1 MRSENLI
8 NFERRSGTLSSPS
21 GIAATILIVI
31 LGVVAMGDKFSLAF
45 LILFIVILVILP
57 VLAKK
62 SLVSVA
68 LDENNKQVIIVLNRW
83 GRVYKELVIPVAS
96 LDVTFKDVRGKTG
109 KRKVLQLFHKK
120 AQIAY
125 ATAADG
131 WETETLEKLAAAI
144 NALKRI

>member
-1 MRSENLI
+1 MRDKNLI
-8 NFERRSGTLSSPS
+8 TFERRSGVLSSPL
-21 GIAATILIVI
+21 GITAMILICI
-31 LGVVAMGDKFSLAF
+31 LGVVAMGDKFSPVF
-45 LILFIVILVILP
+45 LILFIVVLVILP

-83 GRVYKELVIPVAS
+83 GRVYKELVTPVAS
-96 LDVTFKDVRGKTG
+96 LDVIFKDVRGKTG
-109 KRKVLQLFHKK
+109 KRKVLQIFHKK

-144 NALKRI
+144 NALKKK

>member
-1 MRSENLI
+1 MGDKTLI
-8 NFERRSGTLSSPS
+8 TFERRSGILSSPL
-21 GIAATILIVI
+21 GIAAMILIFL

-45 LILFIVILVILP
+45 LILFIVVLVILP

-96 LDVTFKDVRGKTG
+96 LDVLFKDVRGKSG
-109 KRKVLQLFHKK
+109 KTKVLQLFHKK

-131 WETETLEKLAAAI
+131 WETDTLEKLAAAI
-144 NALKRI
+144 NELKRK